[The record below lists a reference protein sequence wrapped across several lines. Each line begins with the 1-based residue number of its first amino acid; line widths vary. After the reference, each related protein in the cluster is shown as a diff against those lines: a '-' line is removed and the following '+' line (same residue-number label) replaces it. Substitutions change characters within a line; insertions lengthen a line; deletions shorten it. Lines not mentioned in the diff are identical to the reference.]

1 MFVLASTKWIS
12 VEMNFCMYQV
22 EESVPVK
29 RIVYKYNGSGH
40 SSNMLWKTLS
50 KEWERP
56 GDISEPRPT
65 SLCI

>member
-12 VEMNFCMYQV
+12 VEMNFCMCQV

-29 RIVYKYNGSGH
+29 RIVYKYNYSGH
-40 SSNMLWKTLS
+40 SSNMFWKILF
-50 KEWERP
+50 KEWEKS

-65 SLCI
+65 SLGM